1 MGARGLTRW
10 CLVDGSVLQG
20 NAGRFWTGGQALE
33 PQRSCGART
42 SEASARSETS
52 QTSGSDRQTDRQTDV
67 RSLQIPGQGWAGV
80 SLLSLGTGV
89 HQIGLAGQGFGGEG
103 WRGHLSGPK
112 LRGHRDE
119 REKSSVDGTLEL
131 CVRLVQFWIRG
142 FGDLEWSL
150 LEGLLSVVVPSTP
163 HISPTN
169 KIL

>member
-1 MGARGLTRW
+1 MGQSCRETQGAFGREAKRQSRRGHVER
-10 CLVDGSVLQG
+10 G
-20 NAGRFWTGGQALE
+20 
-33 PQRSCGART
+33 PQRPVPGQKRL
-42 SEASARSETS
+42 RP
-52 QTSGSDRQTDRQTDV
+52 QDQTDRQTDV
-67 RSLQIPGQGWAGV
+67 RSLQITGQGWAGV

-89 HQIGLAGQGFGGEG
+89 HQIGLAGQGFWGEG

-150 LEGLLSVVVPSTP
+150 LEGLLSVVVPSRP